1 MSTEKL
7 REQAMNEYVDKVL
20 HPPASPLEQWW
31 MDTAQADL
39 DLIAPRVSE
48 YAAYDLDIL
57 GRITL
62 EMVNLPS
69 DDRARRTEV
78 ACLWFAQAKIAR
90 ALSAYKE
97 GRVPSD
103 DTLAD
108 GTAYIMMSR
117 RARAAGGWPS

>member
-1 MSTEKL
+1 MTA
-7 REQAMNEYVDKVL
+7 Q
-20 HPPASPLEQWW
+20 PPQPLPDWW
-31 MDTAQADL
+31 MATARADL
-39 DLIAPRVSE
+39 DLIAPRVDE

-57 GRITL
+57 GRVTL
-62 EMVNLPS
+62 EMVDLPS
-69 DDRARRTEV
+69 ADRSLRTEV

-108 GTAYIMMSR
+108 LSCYVMMSR

>member
-1 MSTEKL
+1 M
-7 REQAMNEYVDKVL
+7 RERQEMTAQ
-20 HPPASPLEQWW
+20 SPQPLPDWW
-31 MDTAQADL
+31 MATARADL
-39 DLIAPRVSE
+39 DLIAPRVDE

-57 GRITL
+57 GRVTL
-62 EMVNLPS
+62 EMVDLPS
-69 DDRARRTEV
+69 ADRSLRTEV

-97 GRVPSD
+97 GRSPSD

-108 GTAYIMMSR
+108 LSCYVMMSR